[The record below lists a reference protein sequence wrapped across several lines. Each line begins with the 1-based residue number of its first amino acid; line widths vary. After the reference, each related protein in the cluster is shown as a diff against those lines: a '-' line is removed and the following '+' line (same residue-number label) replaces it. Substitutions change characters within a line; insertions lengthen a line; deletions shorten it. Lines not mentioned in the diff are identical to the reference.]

1 MTGGG
6 ATGGRGVPA
15 GFAPIDGPSPFGRL
29 LGPIHERPEEGGA
42 FARGLRIEDR
52 HTNLGG
58 VVHGGVLM
66 SFADVVLGTV
76 SYRHAGRPGA
86 SIRMVSDFVAP
97 ARVGDWLEGRGAV
110 TKATRSIVFAAGELT
125 VDGRTILTMAG
136 TYKLLGEPRD
146 ADRDLRAGAEGR

>member
-1 MTGGG
+1 MRSALVDVTGGG
-6 ATGGRGVPA
+6 KIDGRGIPA
-15 GFAPIDGPSPFGRL
+15 GFAPIDRPSAFGRL
-29 LGPIHERPEEGGA
+29 IGPVHERREEDGTFVRA
-42 FARGLRIEDR
+42 LRIEDR

-58 VVHGGVLM
+58 MVHGGVLM

-86 SIRMVSDFVAP
+86 SVRMVSDFVAP
-97 ARVGDWLEGRGAV
+97 ARVGDWLEGRGEV

-125 VDGRTILTMAG
+125 VGERTILTMAG

-146 ADRDLRAGAEGR
+146 AD